1 VRRPGAST
9 LLRVGIICQLS
20 LTFGPSIASPAEIE
34 HWTCFDGPNKI
45 VWTIAEN
52 RMFVAKGKGAL
63 SVASNSPTTTVAFDL
78 HRMSDG
84 KAISTV
90 YVLDKAGHQLIT
102 YDESNA
108 VIFDGKLGIP
118 FEPRVTV
125 NPCAAAAD
133 KAIEQELSERAATRE
148 KVEADQQKAASAQ
161 LGATCNAFRRN
172 PTAVKAFNEC
182 KGKAVKDV
190 SSDCLM
196 ARLDEMSCR

>member
-1 VRRPGAST
+1 MRRKCASA
-9 LLRVGIICQLS
+9 LLRAGIICQLS
-20 LTFGPSIASPAEIE
+20 LTIEPSSASAAEIE
-34 HWTCFDGPNKI
+34 HWTCFDGPHKI
-45 VWTIAEN
+45 IWTIAEN

-63 SVASNSPTTTVAFDL
+63 SVASNSPTTTVAFNL
-78 HRMSDG
+78 QRMSDG
-84 KAISTV
+84 RAISTV

-102 YDESNA
+102 YDESDA

-125 NPCAAAAD
+125 IPCAGAAD
-133 KAIEQELSERAATRE
+133 EAMEQELSERAATQE

-161 LGATCNAFRRN
+161 LDATCNAFRRN

-182 KGKAVKDV
+182 KGKAAKDV